1 MRSNTRRTAL
11 RAHALLAAAFAFAIL
26 AAPAAAQPDPAAS
39 YPNKPIRLIV
49 GFAAGGGTDAMAR
62 IFAPKLSEILGQP
75 VVIENRTGAG
85 GRIAVEFVQSQPPDG
100 YALAFGAIG
109 QLAIANAIYPNLPFH
124 PTRTLIPVT
133 MISSYQMMLAVTPN
147 DRIGT
152 VQDLVAYAKANPDK
166 SNYPSASP
174 TFTISSELLKMK
186 TGMPGQVV
194 PYRSSNE
201 MLLSLAGGQTL
212 FVIADVPSVTPVV
225 LGGRVRALAVASKA
239 RVPELPNVPTFAEAG
254 IGSVD
259 VPPQWNGLFVA
270 AGTPAAIVRKLE
282 AASQRAMSDPTVRE
296 RTRNLIYNP
305 ESAGSDEFRA
315 RIDND
320 IKMFSDVAKAA
331 NLKFEQ

>member
-1 MRSNTRRTAL
+1 MPSKLRRTAAGA
-11 RAHALLAAAFAFAIL
+11 RALLAAVLAFAL
-26 AAPAAAQPDPAAS
+26 LSAPAAAQPDPAAG
-39 YPNKPIRLIV
+39 YPNKPIRLII

-85 GRIAVEFVQSQPPDG
+85 GRIAAEFVQSQPPDG
-100 YALAFGAIG
+100 YTIAFGAIG

-124 PTRTLIPVT
+124 PTRTLIPIT

-147 DRIGT
+147 DRIRT
-152 VQDLVAYAKANPDK
+152 VQELVAYAKANPDK

-174 TFTISSELLKMK
+174 TFTISCELLKMK
-186 TGMPGQVV
+186 TAMPGQVV

-225 LGGRVRALAVASKA
+225 QGGRVRALAVASKA
-239 RVPELPNVPTFAEAG
+239 RIPELPNVPTFEEAG
-254 IGSVD
+254 IGNVD
-259 VPPQWNGLFVA
+259 VPPQWNGLFAA
-270 AGTPAAIVRKLE
+270 AGTPAAIVRRLE
-282 AASQRAMSDPTVRE
+282 AASQRAMSDPLVRE
-296 RTRNLIYNP
+296 RTRKLIYNP
-305 ESAGSDEFRA
+305 ETMGSDEFRA
-315 RIDND
+315 RIDSD